1 MGEKDPVRMLVACLC
16 ATLVPR
22 PEPRLGLSALSY
34 SGVHKVE
41 APKPYRTKGWGV
53 EREIGTRL
61 PTLQP
66 QGMRRPRERG
76 GETERER
83 GQSDEVRLVPNVGGA
98 AAHPMEREEE
108 DASCSLCKLDGL
120 SVGPRYQEFRA
131 LFTLVWYISYDIEP
145 LGL

>member
-1 MGEKDPVRMLVACLC
+1 MLVACLC

-22 PEPRLGLSALSY
+22 PKPRLGLSALSY
-34 SGVHKVE
+34 LGVHKVE

-76 GETERER
+76 RERER
-83 GQSDEVRLVPNVGGA
+83 
-98 AAHPMEREEE
+98 EREREVKVMRC
-108 DASCSLCKLDGL
+108 D
-120 SVGPRYQEFRA
+120 
-131 LFTLVWYISYDIEP
+131 W
-145 LGL
+145 